1 MRRFARYTLPLLLW
15 LCLIFNMSGDRGSAE
30 NTRPL
35 VRSIL
40 RRIAPA
46 FAARLTPAQVER
58 VDFNLRKTG
67 HVLEYLIL
75 ALLAYRAVRTDHPR
89 FRSRH
94 VLFPMLLGVLY
105 AASDEWHQS
114 FIPSRWGV
122 AADVLYD
129 TFGTTL
135 GTLFSQWRE
144 QLDHERERAKNQ
156 NRPTLHSSE
165 SEPTER
171 LGSR

>member
-15 LCLIFNMSGDRGSAE
+15 LCLIFTMSGDQGSAE

-40 RRIAPA
+40 QRIAPA
-46 FAARLTPAQVER
+46 FAAQLTPAQVER
-58 VDFNLRKTG
+58 VDFNLRKTS
-67 HVLEYLIL
+67 HVMEYLIL
-75 ALLAYRAVRTDHPR
+75 ALLAYRAVRADHPR

-94 VLFPMLLGVLY
+94 VLFPMLLGALY

-114 FIPSRWGV
+114 FIPSRSGV
-122 AADVLYD
+122 AADVFFD
-129 TFGTTL
+129 IFGTTL

-144 QLDHERERAKNQ
+144 QLTHEKARQAKQDRQ
-156 NRPTLHSSE
+156 NRPTLQDSQ
-165 SEPTER
+165 SEP
-171 LGSR
+171 S